1 VALEVSGARP
11 DPRGRF
17 SNRVEDYLQ
26 GRPGY
31 PSAVA
36 TTLVER
42 FGVDASWTVAD
53 IGAGTGIASVMFLE
67 LGCTV
72 IAVEPNRA
80 MREAARLRLGG
91 SERFRPVDAAAEST
105 SLDAASVDLV
115 VVAQAFH
122 WFDKARFRAESLR
135 ILRPGGVGAL
145 IWNVRIPDATPFAAA
160 YESLVREFATDYLTV
175 RHENVS
181 DDEIAAYFGGPY
193 ERTNFANL
201 QRLDRGSLRARLTSS
216 SYLPAAGDARFA
228 AMQDAMETLF
238 ANHEQTGFVE
248 LPYEARLYAG
258 RVRDDRA
265 T

>member
-1 VALEVSGARP
+1 MSDPRP

-17 SNRVEDYLQ
+17 SNRVEDYLR

-31 PSAVA
+31 PPAVA
-36 TTLVER
+36 RTLVER

-53 IGAGTGIASVMFLE
+53 VGAGTGIASAMFLD

-80 MREAARLRLGG
+80 MREAARLQLGG
-91 SERFRPVDAAAEST
+91 AERFRVVEAAAEST
-105 SLDAASVDLV
+105 SLEAASVDLI

-122 WFDKARFRAESLR
+122 WFDKVRFRAESLR

-145 IWNVRIPDATPFAAA
+145 LWNVRMPDATPFAAA
-160 YESLVREFATDYLTV
+160 YEALVREFATDYLAV

-181 DDEIAAYFGGPY
+181 DDDIAAYFGGPY
-193 ERTNFANL
+193 ERSLFANV
-201 QRLDRGSLRARLTSS
+201 QSLDRRSLSARLTSS

-228 AMQDAMETLF
+228 PMLDAIEALF
-238 ANHEQTGFVE
+238 ASHERKGVVE

-258 RVRDDRA
+258 RMQGDRV

>member
-1 VALEVSGARP
+1 MSDARP

-17 SNRVEDYLQ
+17 SNRVEDYLR

-31 PSAVA
+31 PAAVA

-42 FGVDASWTVAD
+42 FGLDASWTVAD
-53 IGAGTGIASVMFLE
+53 IGAGTGIASAMFLD

-80 MREAARLRLGG
+80 MREAARLQLGG
-91 SERFRPVDAAAEST
+91 SERFRVVDAAAEST
-105 SLDAASVDLV
+105 SLDAASVDLI

-122 WFDKARFRAESLR
+122 WFDQARFRAESLR
-135 ILRPGGVGAL
+135 ILRRSGIAAL
-145 IWNVRIPDATPFAAA
+145 LWNVRVPDATPFAAA
-160 YESLVREFATDYLTV
+160 YESLVQDFATDYLTV

-181 DDEIAAYFGGPY
+181 DDDIAAYFGGPY
-193 ERTNFANL
+193 ERSIFGNL
-201 QRLDRGSLRARLTSS
+201 QRLDRRSLSARLTSS

-228 AMQDAMETLF
+228 PMLDAIEALF
-238 ANHEQTGFVE
+238 ENHERSGFVE

-258 RVRDDRA
+258 RVQGDRA